1 MFFIPYIQLNIHREF
16 TKARD
21 RSSRLQLSLK
31 NPNYFRHPHRKTL
44 AMNGDCHLDSQLI
57 IYYNMTY
64 KYYMISSVIW
74 IPNWLLCCSTSYM
87 AKLIA
92 VHWNLHKKLQGQID
106 RYTLPRCSRYFL
118 HDNLQVFK
126 YIDSSYVGHLRN
138 DSPQPSFVKIHDSD
152 QKILV
157 FPALSGEV
165 VVGLLK
171 YLKIILLVVST
182 HLKNM
187 KSVGMIIPN
196 IWKVI
201 KTMFQSP
208 PTSHGVSKAQLGK
221 SGPPW
226 SPAGP
231 IHIHKLGAYPHW
243 LYD

>member
-74 IPNWLLCCSTSYM
+74 IPKWLLCCSTSYM

-106 RYTLPRCSRYFL
+106 RYTLPRRSRYFL

-165 VVGLLK
+165 VGGTV
-171 YLKIILLVVST
+171 KIS
-182 HLKNM
+182 
-187 KSVGMIIPN
+187 
-196 IWKVI
+196 
-201 KTMFQSP
+201 
-208 PTSHGVSKAQLGK
+208 
-221 SGPPW
+221 
-226 SPAGP
+226 
-231 IHIHKLGAYPHW
+231 
-243 LYD
+243 